1 MIISFDFDGTLC
13 WTNKKNI
20 SIFRR
25 NIKLFNILIKHL
37 KNKDEVII
45 VTFRNQDKEIE
56 EFKIKENRVLIDDY
70 IRKYNLNINKIIFTN
85 HKPKKKYL
93 LENKVN
99 IHYDDCSHTIKSLT
113 GTNTKG
119 ILVEKKVK

>member
-56 EFKIKENRVLIDDY
+56 ECIVKNICRREIFESDESEAARKIALKLNR
-70 IRKYNLNINKIIFTN
+70 KFT
-85 HKPKKKYL
+85 K
-93 LENKVN
+93 
-99 IHYDDCSHTIKSLT
+99 
-113 GTNTKG
+113 
-119 ILVEKKVK
+119 

>member
-13 WTNKKNI
+13 WTDKENI

-45 VTFRNQDKEIE
+45 VTFRNPDNEIE
-56 EFKIKENRVLIDDY
+56 EFKIKENRVLINDY
-70 IRKYNLNINKIIFTN
+70 IKKYNLNINKIIFTN

-99 IHYDDCSHTIKSLT
+99 IHYDDCVDTIKSLI
-113 GTNTKG
+113 GTSIKG
-119 ILVEKKVK
+119 ILAEKKIK